1 MYRILICDD
10 DKDILSAL
18 RIFLTT
24 EGYTVVS
31 AESGAQALD
40 ILQNMEIHLVLL
52 DVMMPELDG
61 LSTLKALREWSNI
74 PVILLTAKS
83 EEEDKVE
90 GLGLGADDYICKPF
104 SNAELLARVR
114 SQLRR
119 YLQLGCGVPHNKQL
133 VIGAI
138 RLDDDTK
145 QVHVDGEPVSLTPLE
160 YDILRLLMQN
170 PNMVFSPKEIYR
182 IVWKE
187 TPMGAENA
195 VAVHIRHIR
204 EKIEIDPAE
213 PRYLKVVWG
222 KGYKIQA

>member
-31 AESGAQALD
+31 AETGAQALD
-40 ILQNMEIHLVLL
+40 VLQNMEIHLVLL

-160 YDILRLLMQN
+160 YDILRLLMKN

>member
-31 AESGAQALD
+31 AETGAQALD

-160 YDILRLLMQN
+160 YDILRLLMKN

>member
-31 AESGAQALD
+31 AETGAQALD

-160 YDILRLLMQN
+160 YDILRLLRQN

-195 VAVHIRHIR
+195 VAVHIRHSR

>member
-160 YDILRLLMQN
+160 YDILRLLMKN